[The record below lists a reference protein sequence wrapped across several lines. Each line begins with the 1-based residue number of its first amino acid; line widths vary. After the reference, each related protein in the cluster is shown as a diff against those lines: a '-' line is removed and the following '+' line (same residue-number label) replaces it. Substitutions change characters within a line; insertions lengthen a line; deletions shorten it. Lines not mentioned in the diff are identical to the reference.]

1 MKKTFNINLGGM
13 IFHIDD
19 DAFNKLE
26 AYLSALRDQF
36 ASTSGGDEI
45 LADVESRFA
54 ELFKERTSTAKEV
67 INMKDVDEAI
77 AIIGEP
83 KDFWQEED
91 EKSSTSFDANMSY
104 KKRVMRDVNNRVLGG
119 VASGLSAYFNLD
131 VIWIRLLFIAL
142 MFAGFGVLLYIIL
155 WLVVPA
161 ARTTTEKLQMRG
173 KPVTLSNIE
182 SFVKDEAHAV
192 GANMSKLGGRVKDYG
207 NRSGNI
213 FTQFFTA
220 IFDLIRMIFKFF
232 FKLIGFFFLGIG
244 FIVLLSV
251 LMAVFI
257 GIDINDYHYTLFEA
271 SDLLQLLSID
281 SGIYNGLMFGT
292 ALLIIGPLFLIIY
305 FGLRMLFSVEPLN
318 KGVRNG
324 LLFSTLLGIVILTI
338 SGGRLARQFD
348 DSNTISQ
355 EEIIVAPGGMITL
368 DVLKDSIYD
377 ITDSRHR
384 EDFWTFYDGKSFF
397 TDVEFDIRRSSKQ
410 ESYLMK
416 NVTARGPNR
425 QSARKTAGAAKHYL
439 KVDSNHITAAN
450 YFTIK
455 EGAYYRAHS
464 VKMVL
469 YLAEGDTVFIA
480 SGADRLIFD
489 VRNVQNYWD
498 SDMTGHYWTM
508 TDRGLFC
515 TDCEDTEEILEK
527 WENEQKEPA
536 KSEREEG
543 EPEIIIEDDRIIIR
557 EAYNTGA
564 ASDDYKLAL
573 LNRHPNTPSII

>member
-26 AYLSALRDQF
+26 AYLSALREQF

-45 LADVESRFA
+45 LSDVETRFA
-54 ELFKERTSTAKEV
+54 ELFKERTSAAKEV
-67 INMKDVDEAI
+67 INIKDVNEAI

-83 KDFWQEED
+83 QDFWQEE
-91 EKSSTSFDANMSY
+91 EGSSTSYSSNMNY
-104 KKRVMRDVNNRVLGG
+104 EKRVMRDVDNRVLGG
-119 VASGLSAYFNLD
+119 VASGLAAYFNID
-131 VIWIRLLFIAL
+131 VIWVRLLFIAL

-182 SFVKDEAHAV
+182 TFVKDEAHAV
-192 GANMSKLGGRVKDYG
+192 GAKMSKLGGDMKNYG
-207 NRSGNI
+207 SRSGNI

-220 IFDLIRMIFKFF
+220 VFDLIKLIFKFF

-305 FGLRMLFSVEPLN
+305 FGLRLLFSVEPLN

-324 LLFSTLLGIVILTI
+324 LLFSTLLGIVILSI
-338 SGGRLARQFD
+338 SGAKLARQFD
-348 DSNTISQ
+348 DSSTITS
-355 EEIIVAPGGMITL
+355 EELITAPDGMIRL
-368 DVLKDSIYD
+368 EVLQDSVYE

-384 EDFWTFYDGKSFF
+384 DEFWSFYDGRSFF
-397 TDVEFDIRRSSKQ
+397 TDVEFDIRRSNKD
-410 ESYLMK
+410 ESYLVT
-416 NVTARGPNR
+416 NITARGPNR
-425 QSARKTAGAAKHYL
+425 HSARKTANAANHFL
-439 KVDSNHITAAN
+439 EVDSNEITAAN

-464 VKMVL
+464 IKMVL
-469 YLAEGDTVFIA
+469 YLAEGDTVFLA
-480 SGADRLIFD
+480 PGTGRLIYD
-489 VRNVQNYWD
+489 VTNVQNYWD
-498 SDMTGHYWTM
+498 GDMEGHYWTM
-508 TDRGLFC
+508 TERGLFC
-515 TDCEDTEEILEK
+515 TDCSDTEEIMEK
-527 WENEQKEPA
+527 WENQEEDAEEKENTNQ
-536 KSEREEG
+536 EV
-543 EPEIIIEDDRIIIR
+543 IIEDDKIIIR
-557 EAYNTGA
+557 EVFND
-564 ASDDYKLAL
+564 SSPHESPKLAL
-573 LNRHPNTPSII
+573 LNKHQTYPSII